1 MEAVKSIPC
10 VFGYSAVLEAHEP
23 ANPGSEIPFRMTL
36 CRGKESY
43 EALTWIPPFA
53 TDAVWMPK
61 VHVTEVDALTHDF
74 APYPVVTHMVRTKNA
89 PILPL
94 ISTCNDPLG
103 LVQRLK
109 DVVNT
114 IAAISLVDFV
124 NDVFT
129 LREVYLHF
137 WTCPASQDYHHAFRG
152 GLAVH
157 SIEMAERASRTP
169 YASSDDRD
177 FAIVYA
183 LFHDIGKILCFGRK
197 GFTSS
202 QDLGHELAGVLLL
215 KDTLDALEARWE
227 DGAIALTTLLA
238 GLWKVKGGRP
248 ILALGKIVQAFDQ
261 DSVEQDRRKNKG
273 PGRQPWVARPC
284 VANVR

>member
-23 ANPGSEIPFRMTL
+23 ANPESEIPFRMTL

-74 APYPVVTHMVRTKNA
+74 APYPVVTQMVRTKNA

-152 GLAVH
+152 GLAAH
-157 SIEMAERASRTP
+157 SIEMAERAARTP

-177 FAIVYA
+177 FAIVHA
-183 LFHDIGKILCFGRK
+183 LFHDIGKIMCYGK
-197 GFTSS
+197 GSYTNY
-202 QDLGHELAGVLLL
+202 QDLGHELTGIVLLHEAFA
-215 KDTLDALEARWE
+215 ALERRWE
-227 DGAIALTTLLA
+227 DGAIGLRSLMA
-238 GLWKVKGGRP
+238 GLWKNKGRHP
-248 ILALGKIVQAFDQ
+248 ILAVGKLVQAFDQ
-261 DSVEQDRRKNKG
+261 ASVEQDRRKNKG

>member
-1 MEAVKSIPC
+1 MEALNSIPC
-10 VFGYSAVLEAHEP
+10 VFGYLAVLEAHES
-23 ANPGSEIPFRMTL
+23 ANSGSAAPYRMTL
-36 CRGKESY
+36 CRGNESC
-43 EALTWIPPFA
+43 EAFTWIPPIPM
-53 TDAVWMPK
+53 DKVWMRK
-61 VHVTEVDALTHDF
+61 VEVTEVEVLNVEFTWSR
-74 APYPVVTHMVRTKNA
+74 VVTRVIETKDA
-89 PILPL
+89 PMLPL

-109 DVVNT
+109 DVVSA
-114 IAAISLVDFV
+114 IAETALVDFV

-273 PGRQPWVARPC
+273 PGRQPWVARPS
-284 VANVR
+284 VANVG